1 MNVGNWLKTVMATGI
16 SFWVAMPATTQAV
29 DYFEANR
36 AMIRN
41 GVQAVLTCNGL
52 FTSERTL
59 DQVFAEELAYLGER
73 VIGTASDGNYS
84 VDLNRKG
91 VLVGGGA
98 DGAQI
103 GAVFREG
110 IGCVVMP
117 PGMAL
122 EATASFPSLPFSE
135 LPSDLESVPWPLGDH
150 IPAPVLPAVR
160 MAEVQAVSDWAFDR
174 ASPEQVTVSLLI
186 VKGGQIIHERY
197 APGFDRHTKTRT
209 WSTAKSIAAT
219 LIGMRIDEG
228 ALTLD
233 QSLNV
238 DWLPELKSAGSDPRD
253 AITLQH
259 ALHMSTGLYP
269 VDSFRMEYATGSGLS
284 YWAGASSAKGALNR
298 GLVREPGS
306 YWEYENYDTLLA
318 VLALKQSFKD
328 PMDYLSYP
336 QTALFGPLGM
346 NSTLASTDRFGDF
359 IFSSQVYTNARDLA
373 RFGLLHLNRGEWQ
386 GKQLVSEEWLDFMV
400 TPAPSSDVRGNDYG
414 AHWWLVPD
422 DRKGDVPADA
432 YSSAGNRGQYV
443 IVAPSHDLVVVRRG
457 LDFGRQGFDRWELL
471 AKVIAALAE

>member
-1 MNVGNWLKTVMATGI
+1 MGKWLKTCIAMYIGC
-16 SFWVAMPATTQAV
+16 WVAMPGTAQTV
-29 DYFEANR
+29 DYYEANR

-52 FTSERTL
+52 FTSERRL

-91 VLVGGGA
+91 VLVGGGT

-122 EATASFPSLPFSE
+122 EATAAFPSLPSFE
-135 LPSDLESVPWPLGDH
+135 RPSDLDSVPWPKGDQV
-150 IPAPVLPAVR
+150 PALTLPEAR
-160 MAEVQAVSDWAFDR
+160 KTAVQAVSNWAFDR
-174 ASPEQVTVSLLI
+174 ALPEQVTVSLLI

-197 APGFDRHTKTRT
+197 APGFNRHTKTRT

-219 LIGMRIDEG
+219 LIGMRVGEG
-228 ALTLD
+228 RLSLD
-233 QSLNV
+233 QSLDV
-238 DWLPELKSAGSDPRD
+238 SWLPELKTDDLDPRD

-269 VDSFRMEYATGSGLS
+269 VDSFRMEYTTGSGLS
-284 YWAGASSAKGALNR
+284 YWAGASSVKGALNR

-318 VLALKQSFKD
+318 VLALKQSFEN
-328 PMDYLSYP
+328 PTEYLSFP
-336 QTALFGPLGM
+336 QTALFRPLGM

-386 GKQLVSEEWLDFMV
+386 GERLVSEEWIDFMV

-422 DRKGDVPADA
+422 DRKKDVPANA
-432 YSSAGNRGQYV
+432 YSSAGTRGQYV

-457 LDFGRQGFDRWELL
+457 LDFGRQGFDQWELL
-471 AKVIAALAE
+471 ANVIAALAE